1 MKHLIKKLV
10 PALVPHLRRVIF
22 SASVALAWIRHRLG
36 LPLHFRGADR
46 LIFECADVATWAKMR
61 RRGDALGDPE
71 LAQYVHA
78 VLRPGD
84 IVVDV
89 GAAIGGL
96 SLLCAQIVGPGGK
109 VYAFEAEEQNFH
121 QLEINIA
128 LNRLSEYV
136 IPMRRA
142 VFSSN
147 GHVILNTF
155 DPSKAEGLHSLGRA
169 SVGGFAP
176 QFTQWV
182 QSLTL
187 DSFCGENAI
196 EHIDLLKIDVEGA
209 EADVLE
215 GAADLLRR
223 QAIRRIVFEVCQIP
237 LAGMGHMVDD
247 LVNPLRD
254 AGYRI
259 YRLRPN
265 TLIPVSREE
274 IVELDW
280 ANLLAL
286 PHTLGA

>member
-1 MKHLIKKLV
+1 MQ
-10 PALVPHLRRVIF
+10 
-22 SASVALAWIRHRLG
+22 
-36 LPLHFRGADR
+36 
-46 LIFECADVATWAKMR
+46 

-71 LAQYVHA
+71 LSQYVKD

-109 VYAFEAEEQNFH
+109 VYAFEAEEQNYR
-121 QLEINIA
+121 QLETNIT
-128 LNRLSEYV
+128 LNRLSGYV

-147 GHVILNTF
+147 EQHVILNTY
-155 DPSKAEGLHSLGRA
+155 DPRKAEGLHSLGRA
-169 SVGGFAP
+169 TIGVFVP
-176 QFTQWV
+176 QYTQWV
-182 QSLTL
+182 QSVTL

-209 EADVLE
+209 EPDVLE
-215 GAADLLRR
+215 GSADLLRR
-223 QAIRRIVFEVCQIP
+223 HAIRRIVFEVCQIP
-237 LAGMGHMVDD
+237 LAGLGHMVDD

-259 YRLRPN
+259 YRLRSD

-274 IVELDW
+274 IVEMDW

-286 PHTLGA
+286 PHA